1 MPAYFTRVADLFFA
15 IINSSQLSSSEKSLA
30 GKKFI
35 DIFQGFYMF
44 RFLLHRYF
52 FHFLWQMPIY
62 LVGYAANSFLVWR
75 HLNIMLLTDFGNL
88 NSILNI
94 FQETHKF
101 LDLTDLLIICIY
113 LRTTDR
119 HFRDQGNVHHLTSKL
134 LKCNLVQTLNTSRNP
149 SLRIFAA
156 GKASLVSLYM
166 HWY

>member
-1 MPAYFTRVADLFFA
+1 
-15 IINSSQLSSSEKSLA
+15 
-30 GKKFI
+30 
-35 DIFQGFYMF
+35 
-44 RFLLHRYF
+44 
-52 FHFLWQMPIY
+52 
-62 LVGYAANSFLVWR
+62 
-75 HLNIMLLTDFGNL
+75 MLLTDFGNL

-166 HWY
+166 HWYQGLLLAFLTLKNSCLLICRDLIIRKVEKALQIFFIEVWLEFIMKLVLFTKNLMRCIWQLTNTNLKIS